1 MVMPFQRYL
10 HFITDFSILSNTLMN
25 KDALLATLI
34 GLGIGLIITGALLLG
49 PNVTKSIAL
58 PKFSF
63 GSPKQKPVVSQ
74 QPAPKDFFVSIDS
87 PIADD
92 IASKEELLVSG
103 KTLADGM
110 IVIQGHKDEDV
121 VKAKGDG
128 VYAGKITLSEGKNDI
143 TVTAYKDAK
152 QVTQTVTVYYTP
164 EEW

>member
-1 MVMPFQRYL
+1 MPFLRYL

-63 GSPKQKPVVSQ
+63 SFGSPKQKPVVSQ

-87 PIADD
+87 PLADD

-103 KTLADGM
+103 KTSADAVV
-110 IVIQGHKDEDV
+110 IIQGPKDEEV
-121 VKAKGDG
+121 ITAKNDG

-152 QVTQTVTVYYTP
+152 QITQTVTVYYTP
-164 EEW
+164 EEF